1 MELCC
6 LSAVRLNGGVR
17 FHVFNAVCV
26 CVCVRV
32 WVYMFIVQTPLCCF
46 RLYENNID
54 KSHILFEHILT
65 RTIFCTLH

>member
-1 MELCC
+1 VELCC

-32 WVYMFIVQTPLCCF
+32 FVD
-46 RLYENNID
+46 R
-54 KSHILFEHILT
+54 
-65 RTIFCTLH
+65 

>member
-26 CVCVRV
+26 RV
-32 WVYMFIVQTPLCCF
+32 FVD
-46 RLYENNID
+46 R
-54 KSHILFEHILT
+54 
-65 RTIFCTLH
+65 